1 MAGIGAVVVEEGA
14 GVEGMGIYL
23 PSMKMEVGIAIED
36 ILGAE
41 VVGEGVVHVAVDVE
55 DTMGPKMEV
64 MDMKHPVKAVAVVVE
79 GEIVEEAVDSDT
91 MGLDLMDR
99 SRQLHERQ

>member
-1 MAGIGAVVVEEGA
+1 MFQLGKQSLHLLFWILYFFQ
-14 GVEGMGIYL
+14 GMGIYL

-64 MDMKHPVKAVAVVVE
+64 MDMKHPVKAVVGYLFFAVFC
-79 GEIVEEAVDSDT
+79 
-91 MGLDLMDR
+91 
-99 SRQLHERQ
+99 